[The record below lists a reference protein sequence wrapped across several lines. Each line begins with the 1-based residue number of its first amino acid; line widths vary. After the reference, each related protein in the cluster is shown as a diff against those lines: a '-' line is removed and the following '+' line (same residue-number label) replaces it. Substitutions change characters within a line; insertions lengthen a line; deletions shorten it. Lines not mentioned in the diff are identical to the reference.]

1 MRVLIPAL
9 LATSATFTLV
19 TVAVASP
26 APLAAHL
33 QAMCGEKQAVK
44 LVLATGAQRL
54 AVAEALATRLQAPL
68 QKVVTSRYIG
78 ETEKNIDGLL
88 ARAAEA
94 GAILFFDEA
103 DALFGRRAAVGAA
116 GDRYANQE
124 VSYLRQRLEAS
135 TRLVIVGLDQAPAR
149 VPAAGIVLGDPADLF
164 KICR

>member
-1 MRVLIPAL
+1 MRILIPAL
-9 LATSATFTLV
+9 LAALATT
-19 TVAVASP
+19 AIAKP
-26 APLAAHL
+26 PPLARRL
-33 QAMCGEKQAVK
+33 QAMCGDKQPAR
-44 LVLATGAQRL
+44 LVLVTGAQRL
-54 AVAEALATRLQAPL
+54 AVAEALAGRLQAPL
-68 QKVVTSRYIG
+68 QKVVARRYIG

-103 DALFGRRAAVGAA
+103 DALFGRRAGEGE

-135 TRLVIVGLDQAPAR
+135 ERAVIVGLDQAPAR
-149 VPAAGIVLGDPADLF
+149 VPEAGVVLGDPADLL